1 MKYKHLTRE
10 QRYTISQCLKK
21 GVKQKEIAELIG
33 VSPSTISR
41 ERKRNATKRGCY
53 NHKYAQMLAM
63 ENIAYSVKNKS
74 TSKHV
79 KRLALSKL
87 VEEQWSPKQIV
98 GWLKK
103 EKDIQL
109 SHETIYKWIRK
120 DKQEGGSLYKN
131 CRHKL
136 KKRKR
141 GLFDLKIRIPE
152 RVSIHERPKEVDGKR
167 FGDFEM
173 DTIVSCGS
181 KAILLTIVEKST
193 SMVFIEKLETGKK
206 PKELAKAV
214 VRLLYPYKNLIK
226 TITTDN
232 GTEFSEHKYIAK
244 MLHTTVYFADP
255 YASWQKGAIENTNKL
270 IRQYIPKDMDFKH
283 LDNQLVK
290 QFQYKLNKRPR
301 EKIDFNSP
309 LLEFAKHLK

>member
-41 ERKRNATKRGCY
+41 EKKRNATKRGCY

-63 ENIAYSVKNKS
+63 ENIAYSAKNKS
-74 TSKHV
+74 TSKRV

-103 EKDIQL
+103 EKGIQL

-120 DKQEGGSLYKN
+120 DKQEGGDLYKN

-141 GLFDLKIRIPE
+141 GLYASKIRIPE

-173 DTIVSCGS
+173 DTIVSSGR

-214 VRLLYPYKNLIK
+214 VRLLYPYKNRIK

-244 MLHTTVYFADP
+244 MLHTTVFFADP
-255 YASWQKGAIENTNKL
+255 YASWQKGAIENANKL
-270 IRQYIPKDMDFKH
+270 IRQYIPKNMDFKH
-283 LDNQLVK
+283 LDNQQVK

>member
-41 ERKRNATKRGCY
+41 EVKRNATKRGRY
-53 NHKYAQMLAM
+53 NHEYAQMLAK
-63 ENIAYSVKNKS
+63 ENIACSAKNKS
-74 TSKHV
+74 TPGWIKKV
-79 KRLALSKL
+79 ALKML
-87 VEEQWSPKQIV
+87 MEEQWSPKQIV

-103 EKDIQL
+103 EKSIHL

-120 DKQEGGSLYKN
+120 DKEEGGELYKN

-141 GLFDLKIRIPE
+141 GLYASKTRIPD
-152 RVSIHERPKEVDGKR
+152 RVSIHDRPKEVDGRR

-173 DTIVSCGS
+173 DTIVSSGS

-193 SMVFIEKLETGKK
+193 SMIFMEKLDTGKK

-214 VRLLYPYKNLIK
+214 VRLLLPFKNLIK

-232 GTEFSEHKYIAK
+232 GAEFSEHKYIAK
-244 MLHTTVYFADP
+244 KLNTTVYFADP
-255 YASWQKGAIENTNKL
+255 YASWQKGAIEYTNKL
-270 IRQYIPKDMDFKH
+270 IRQYIPKNMDFKH
-283 LDNQLVK
+283 LNNQQIK
-290 QFQYKLNKRPR
+290 RFQYKLNKRPR
-301 EKIDFNSP
+301 EKIDFDSP
-309 LLEFAKHLK
+309 LVAFAKHLI